1 MTIPDNAI
9 AVIGLAGRFPGAR
22 DVGQFWR
29 NIRAGVSSIRRFSEA
44 ELEDAFSAEV
54 RRDPG
59 FVRARPILDDVDQ
72 FDAAFFGMLPREA
85 ALTDPQH
92 RLMLECAWVALEDAG
107 YEPALYPGAIGVFAG
122 CSLNTYLLSNVLAE
136 RLDPDRFASDYQVG
150 SYDALLGALSDTLAT
165 RIAYKLN
172 LRGPAMTVQSACST
186 SLLAIAQACQ
196 SLLLHQSDMAL
207 AGGVSITF
215 PQKRGYRH
223 QEGGMVSPD
232 GVCRPFDASAAGTIF
247 GDGAAMVLLKRL
259 ADALADGDH
268 VYAVIRGSAVNND
281 GSDKVGFTAPSV
293 QGQADVIAAALAVS
307 EVEAETIGYVECHG
321 TATPLGDPIEFAGL
335 VQGFGSRPVGQ
346 PSCALGS
353 VKANVGHLDVASGA
367 AGLIKAVLALHHR
380 EIPPLTNFHAPNP
393 HIDLAGSPFYFPTAL
408 QAWPEGG
415 APRRAGV
422 SSFGVG
428 GTNVHVVLE
437 EAPADPR
444 PAAEGWQH
452 HVLPLS
458 ARTDAALAATATA
471 LADHLADNAGV
482 TLADTAFT
490 LQAGRRAFERRAA
503 VACASREQAIGA
515 LRALST
521 AGPSPAQSGPPPLVF
536 MFPGQGAQQPGMARI
551 LYRDHASFRQTIDEG
566 IAIATPIVG
575 DGLRAQLLDPAA
587 TGGEA
592 TLLAQPALFIF
603 EYALARHWM
612 SAGIAPDAMVGHS
625 VGEFVAACLAGVFT
639 FAEGCRLVATRARIM
654 QGMPAGAMLAVR
666 LSEAELT
673 AELGDALDI
682 AAINAPSLCVASG
695 PLEAIEALADR
706 LTERGVAC
714 RRLAVSHAFHS
725 RAVDPVVAGIG
736 AAVRAVSLAAPQ
748 IPFASGVTG
757 TWTGAAAT
765 DPDYW
770 ARHGRASVRFADALS
785 TVVGDRPPFLLEVGP
800 GGTLSALAAQIVDRH
815 RLRGVAASL
824 GSSDAGDLS
833 RSLAALWSAGFTPDW
848 AVVLPAHGQRI
859 PLPTYPFQRTRCW
872 IERERACDETVDPRL
887 LSSRAQRGTFEAAL
901 KVPRY
906 ARDDSSVVTNEP
918 LVSVQ
923 ALSGST
929 TSPLSLGR
937 PSAAATPEKV
947 MTLNPSVAASRTAAL
962 QDQIIETLEHFSG
975 ASGIDPQASFVE
987 LGFDSLMLG
996 QVARAIEKKFRVKIT
1011 FRQLLQELPSPAR
1024 LAAHLDA
1031 ILPPQAP
1038 QPAPAQPLPV
1048 QATTT
1053 AAAAA
1058 AAGPMGDA
1066 LSTLVQTQ
1074 IAAMNALFAEQL
1086 RAFQA
1091 QAGAVAVQ
1099 QAATPAPPAAV
1110 SAPPVAEGEARVRL
1124 YRPQAAG
1131 EHDALTESQRR
1142 YIEELVECSNA
1153 RTPTAKAKTQQDRS
1167 VLADPRTVAGFRP
1180 EWKELVYP
1188 VIAARAKGAK
1198 LWDLDGNE
1206 YIDLVNGYGQTM
1218 FGHSP
1223 DFVAAA
1229 IAVQLEEGFPIGPQ
1243 SPLAGEVAVLV
1254 SRLTGNERVT
1264 FCNTGSEAVMAAMRV
1279 ARAVTGRERVV
1290 VFANDYHGQ
1299 FDEVLVK
1306 AAGRSAGRALPVAP
1320 GIPPESVANMTVL
1333 PYGDAQSLDWIEA
1346 NGDDIAAVLVEP
1358 VQSRH
1363 PLLQPRAFLQRLRA
1377 ITEAKGAALVFDEI
1391 VTGFRVHPGGMQA
1404 VFGVKA
1410 DLATY
1415 GKVVGGGMPIGILAG
1430 TARFMDALDGGVWR
1444 YGDES
1449 VPETAPTFF
1458 AGTFVRHPLVLAA
1471 AKAVL
1476 THIEAAGPELQEGL
1490 ARRMGGLVDALN
1502 RELERRGL
1510 ATRVEGYSSWFHVT
1524 FAAEG
1529 PLASLFWAHMR
1540 LLGIHVQEGYPCF
1553 LTSAHSDADIAAIES
1568 AFVAVLDAMQTAGVL
1583 NANRDAAVSM
1593 PSASPVADE
1602 WAPLT
1607 EPQVEVLAAAR
1618 LGDEASCAF
1627 NESVSIS
1634 LDGALDVTA
1643 LVAAVNAV
1651 VARHQ
1656 ALRGRIDQEGER
1668 MQFAASLALD
1678 VALEDLS
1685 RDSDPDSALAAL
1697 VAADAC
1703 TPFDLMAGPLVRAR
1717 LVRLSTRRHV
1727 LLFTAH
1733 HIVCDGWS
1741 MNLVLKDLA
1750 TFYRMPGASSA
1761 ETLPPAPRFSQ
1772 HALASAAASGT
1783 RQVDLDYW
1791 TALYREL
1798 PALPDL
1804 PTDRPRPAL
1813 RTFSGAT
1820 LSTHLDARLLKAL
1833 RKTGAAHGATLFA
1846 TLFTALQTVLGR
1858 LSGSS
1863 DVVIGVP
1870 VAGQS
1875 VDDAPEL
1882 VGHCVNLL
1890 PFRAPLDWQAPF
1902 ARHVGAVAE
1911 RLLDGF
1917 DHAKCTYGTLVRALR
1932 IERVANRLP
1941 LTEFQFNL
1949 ERLGDDL
1956 DFGRLEGAVTPNPKA
1971 AVNFDLF
1978 VNVIESAAGLR
1989 IDCDYNTDLYD
2000 AATVDR
2006 WMAHYRTLLEG
2017 ICTTPECTLSAL
2029 PMLSAEQAHFVLD
2042 AVNDSAA
2049 PYPKDRCIH
2058 ELFAARAAA
2067 DPEAVA
2073 CIDGAGE
2080 MSYAELDFHSTRLAQ
2095 EMLAA
2100 SPVRNGRIAVATDR
2114 SRAMLV
2120 ALLGVMKAGHAYVP
2134 LDVRQPGERL
2144 RQIANAA
2151 GIDGIVCQDEAMQ
2164 AVAGTAVAVRLDR
2177 LDLGRARPTALPD
2190 LPAVSAS
2197 DSAYILFT
2205 SGSTGAPKGVE
2216 VSHGA
2221 LTNVISCVAGMCGV
2235 TSADR
2240 AVASSAVTFDVAATE
2255 LYTPLISGGR
2265 VIVVDRQ
2272 QVMSGVELVEL
2283 AGTKG
2288 ATLMQATPTLWRM
2301 LLEAGFRS
2309 HPGLK
2314 MITAGEALPRD
2325 LADRLLAGGGRLWN
2339 LYGPTET
2346 AIYSSGVEVHAGGD
2360 IITIGGPLANTQ
2372 LFVLDDR
2379 DSVLPAGVV
2388 GNLVIGGDGLAKGYV
2403 GRADLTAHA
2412 FPQIAVAGRAPQRL
2426 YRTGDLARL
2435 LPSGEFELLGRAD
2448 RQVKLRGFRIELEE
2462 IETVLRR
2469 APGVRDCAVLLRD
2482 DAGTDPALVAYVV
2495 ADGSAKSAD
2504 LMAHLA
2510 GRLPDYMVP
2519 VHWIELAVLPLTSS
2533 GKLDR
2538 NALPPPA
2545 RAASNAAE
2553 PTAERPRTPLETA
2566 IADVW
2571 ASVIG
2576 RPSVE
2581 IDSPLFSL
2589 GADSLQVYRIA
2600 ARLGQQGIAV
2610 NARAL
2615 MSNPTVAMLAR
2626 AIQESVPAISASP
2639 AASGPSLADF
2649 RHRARRSRGKP

>member
-9 AVIGLAGRFPGAR
+9 AVIGLAGRFPGAP

-29 NIRAGVSSIRRFSEA
+29 NIRAGVTSVHRFSEA
-44 ELEDAFSAEV
+44 ELEDAFPAEI
-54 RRDPG
+54 RRDPS

-107 YEPALYPGAIGVFAG
+107 YDPARYAGAIGVFAG
-122 CSLNTYLLSNVLAE
+122 CSLNTYLLTNVLAE
-136 RLDPDRFASDYQVG
+136 RLDADRFASDYQVG

-232 GVCRPFDASAAGTIF
+232 GVCRPFDAAAAGTIF

-259 ADALADGDH
+259 ADAVADGDH
-268 VYAVIRGSAVNND
+268 IYAVIRGSAVNND

-293 QGQADVIAAALAVS
+293 RGQADVIAAALAVS
-307 EVEAETIGYVECHG
+307 EVEAESIGYLECHG

-335 VQGFGSRPVGQ
+335 VQGFGSHQVGQ
-346 PSCALGS
+346 PFCALGS

-367 AGLIKAVLALHHR
+367 AGLIKAVLALRHR
-380 EIPPLTNFHAPNP
+380 EIPPLTNFRSPNP

-408 QAWPEGG
+408 QAWPESRT
-415 APRRAGV
+415 PRRAGV

-437 EAPADPR
+437 EAPSVGR
-444 PAAEGWQH
+444 VSAEGRQH

-458 ARTDAALAATATA
+458 ARTDAALSATATA
-471 LADHLADNAGV
+471 LADHLAGKEET
-482 TLADTAFT
+482 TLANAAFT
-490 LQAGRRAFERRAA
+490 LQTGRRAFERRAA
-503 VACASREQAIGA
+503 VTCASRDQAIEA
-515 LRALST
+515 LCALST
-521 AGPSPAQSGPPPLVF
+521 RAPSLGQSGQAPLVF
-536 MFPGQGAQQPGMARI
+536 MFPGQGAQQAGMARA
-551 LYRDHASFRQTIDEG
+551 LYRDHVSFRQTIDEG
-566 IAIATPIVG
+566 LEIATPIVG
-575 DGLRAQLLDPAA
+575 IGLRAQLLDPAA

-612 SAGIAPDAMVGHS
+612 SAGIVPDAMVGHS
-625 VGEFVAACLAGVFT
+625 VGEFVAACLAGVFS
-639 FAEGCRLVATRARIM
+639 FAEGCRLVATRAQIM
-654 QGMPAGAMLAVR
+654 QDMPAGAMLAVR

-695 PLEAIEALADR
+695 PHQAIDALADR
-706 LTERGVAC
+706 LAARGVAC

-725 RAVDPVVAGIG
+725 RALDPVVTEIA
-736 AAVRAVSLAAPQ
+736 RAVGGVPLAAPR

-757 TWTGAAAT
+757 TWADTGVTEPA
-765 DPDYW
+765 YW
-770 ARHGRASVRFADALS
+770 ASHGRAPVRFADALS
-785 TVVGDRPPFLLEVGP
+785 TVVGDRQPFLLEVGP
-800 GGTLSALAAQIVDRH
+800 GGTLSALAAQIVDRR
-815 RLRGVAASL
+815 RLRGVATSL

-833 RSLAALWSAGFTPDW
+833 QALAGLWNAGFTPDW
-848 AVVLPAHGQRI
+848 AVVAPGQGQRVS
-859 PLPTYPFQRTRCW
+859 LPTYPFQRTRCW
-872 IERERACDETVDPRL
+872 IERNRSGAANERDAHGPE
-887 LSSRAQRGTFEAAL
+887 E
-901 KVPRY
+901 
-906 ARDDSSVVTNEP
+906 
-918 LVSVQ
+918 LV
-923 ALSGST
+923 
-929 TSPLSLGR
+929 TSPLPLAR
-937 PSAAATPEKV
+937 PSAPATSETN
-947 MTLNPSVAASRTAAL
+947 MTSNPSPPVSRTAAVL
-962 QDQIIETLEHFSG
+962 GQIVETLEHLSG
-975 ASGIDPQASFVE
+975 VSGIDPQASFVE
-987 LGFDSLMLG
+987 LGFDSLLLG
-996 QVARAIEKKFRVKIT
+996 QVARAIEKKFRIKIT
-1011 FRQLLQELPSPAR
+1011 FRQLLQDLPSPAR
-1024 LAAHLDA
+1024 LAAHLES
-1031 ILPPQAP
+1031 ILPPRQP
-1038 QPAPAQPLPV
+1038 QPAPAQSLSLPV
-1048 QATTT
+1048 QA
-1053 AAAAA
+1053 A
-1058 AAGPMGDA
+1058 AAGGATGDS
-1066 LSTLVQTQ
+1066 LSTLVQAQ

-1091 QAGAVAVQ
+1091 QAGAVAV
-1099 QAATPAPPAAV
+1099 PPAATA
-1110 SAPPVAEGEARVRL
+1110 APLAAVAAAPAAEGEGRVRL
-1124 YRPQAAG
+1124 YRPRASG
-1131 EHDALTESQRR
+1131 EQGTLTESQRR
-1142 YIEELVECSNA
+1142 YVEELVQRSNA
-1153 RTPTAKAKTQQDRS
+1153 RTPLAKAKTQQDRS
-1167 VLADPRTVAGFRP
+1167 ALADPRTVAGFRP

-1188 VIAARAKGAK
+1188 VVAARAKGAK

-1223 DFVAAA
+1223 DFVSAA
-1229 IAVQLEEGFPIGPQ
+1229 IAAQLAEGFPIGPQ
-1243 SPLAGEVAVLV
+1243 SPLAGEVAALV
-1254 SRLTGNERVT
+1254 SKLTGNERVT

-1363 PLLQPRAFLQRLRA
+1363 PLLRPQAFLQRLRA
-1377 ITEAKGAALVFDEI
+1377 ITQAKGAALVFDEI

-1404 VFGVKA
+1404 VFGVTA

-1430 TARFMDALDGGVWR
+1430 KARFMDALDGGMWR
-1444 YGDES
+1444 FGDES

-1476 THIEAAGPELQEGL
+1476 LHIEVAGPALQEVL
-1490 ARRMGGLVDALN
+1490 ARRMGGLVDTLN
-1502 RELERRGL
+1502 GDLARRGL
-1510 ATRVEGYSSWFHVT
+1510 ATRVEGYSSWFYVN
-1524 FAAEG
+1524 FAADG
-1529 PLASLFWAHMR
+1529 ALASLFWAHMR

-1553 LTSAHSDADIAAIES
+1553 LTSAHSEADIAAIAA
-1568 AFVAVLDAMQTAGVL
+1568 AFGTVLDAMEAAGVL
-1583 NANRDAAVSM
+1583 TASGKSAVSM
-1593 PSASPVADE
+1593 PSASPAAE
-1602 WAPLT
+1602 ESAPLT
-1607 EPQVEVLAAAR
+1607 EPQVEILAAAR
-1618 LGDEASCAF
+1618 MSDEASCAF
-1627 NESVSIS
+1627 NESVSIA
-1634 LDGALDVTA
+1634 LDGALDVPA
-1643 LVAAVNAV
+1643 LVAAMNAV
-1651 VARHQ
+1651 IARHQ
-1656 ALRGRIDQEGER
+1656 ALRGCIDQEGER
-1668 MQFAASLALD
+1668 MRFAATLALD
-1678 VALEDLS
+1678 VAQEDFS
-1685 RDSDPDSALAAL
+1685 RDSDPDAALAAL
-1697 VAADAC
+1697 LAVDAR
-1703 TPFDLMAGPLVRAR
+1703 TAFDLGSGPLVRAR

-1727 LLFTAH
+1727 LVFTAH

-1741 MNLVLKDLA
+1741 MNLVLNDLA
-1750 TFYRMPGASSA
+1750 ACYRMAGRSGAEA
-1761 ETLPPAPRFSQ
+1761 LPPAPRFSQ
-1772 HALASAAASGT
+1772 YALSAAAASRT
-1783 RQVDLDYW
+1783 RQADLDYW

-1804 PTDRPRPAL
+1804 PVDRARPAL

-1820 LSTHLDARLLKAL
+1820 LSTRIDADLLKAL

-1846 TLFTALQTVLGR
+1846 VLFTALQTVLGR
-1858 LSGSS
+1858 LSGSA
-1863 DVVIGVP
+1863 DIVIGVP

-1890 PFRAPLDWQAPF
+1890 PFRAPLAWQAPF
-1902 ARHVGAVAE
+1902 ARHVGTAAE
-1911 RLLDGF
+1911 CLLDGF

-1932 IERVANRLP
+1932 IERVSNRLP

-1956 DFGRLEGAVTPNPKA
+1956 DFGGLAVAVTPNPKA

-1978 VNVIESAAGLR
+1978 VNVIESNAGLR
-1989 IDCDYNTDLYD
+1989 IDCDYNLDLFD
-2000 AATVDR
+2000 AATIDR
-2006 WMAHYRTLLEG
+2006 WMTHYRTLLEG
-2017 ICTTPECTLSAL
+2017 ICATPECPLSAL

-2042 AVNDSAA
+2042 GVNDSAA
-2049 PYPKDRCIH
+2049 AYPMDSCIH
-2058 ELFAARAAA
+2058 HLFAARAAA
-2067 DPEAVA
+2067 NPESVA

-2080 MSYAELDFHSTRLAQ
+2080 MSYAELDLRSTRLAQ
-2095 EMLAA
+2095 EILAA
-2100 SPVRNGRIAVATDR
+2100 SPVRKGRIAVATDR

-2120 ALLGVMKAGHAYVP
+2120 ALLAVMKAGHAYVP
-2134 LDVRQPGERL
+2134 LDVRQPHERL
-2144 RQIANAA
+2144 RQIADAA
-2151 GIDGIVCQDEAMQ
+2151 GIDGIVCQDESMQ
-2164 AVAGTAVAVRLDR
+2164 AVAAKAVAVRLDR
-2177 LDLGRARPTALPD
+2177 LDLGGERPTTPPE
-2190 LPAVSAS
+2190 LPAVAS
-2197 DSAYILFT
+2197 GDAAYILFT

-2216 VSHGA
+2216 VGHRA
-2221 LTNVISCVAGMCGV
+2221 LTNVMCCVAGMCGV

-2255 LYTPLISGGR
+2255 LYAPLISGGR
-2265 VIVVDRQ
+2265 VIVADRE
-2272 QVMSGVELVEL
+2272 QVVSGVELVAL
-2283 AGTKG
+2283 AAKEG

-2314 MITAGEALPRD
+2314 MVTAGEALPRD

-2346 AIYSSGVEVHAGGD
+2346 AIYSSGGEVHADGSG
-2360 IITIGGPLANTQ
+2360 ITIGRPLANTQ

-2379 DSVLPAGVV
+2379 DVIVPAGVV

-2403 GRADLTAHA
+2403 GRADLTAQA
-2412 FPQIAVAGRAPQRL
+2412 FPQIAVAGRVPQRL

-2435 LPSGEFELLGRAD
+2435 LPSGEFELQGRAD

-2462 IETVLRR
+2462 IETVLHR
-2469 APGVRDCAVLLRD
+2469 APGVRDCAVLLRN
-2482 DAGTDPALVAYVV
+2482 DAGTDPALAAYVV
-2495 ADGSAKSAD
+2495 TDGSVKPAD
-2504 LMAHLA
+2504 LAAHLA

-2519 VHWIELAVLPLTSS
+2519 AHWMELAALPLTSS
-2533 GKLDR
+2533 GKVDR
-2538 NALPPPA
+2538 NVLPPPRPA
-2545 RAASNAAE
+2545 LADAAGPA
-2553 PTAERPRTPLETA
+2553 AERPRTALETA

-2576 RPSVE
+2576 RASVPIE
-2581 IDSPLFSL
+2581 SPLFSL

-2615 MSNPTVAMLAR
+2615 MSNPTVAMLAK
-2626 AIQESVPAISASP
+2626 AIQDGAPAAPASP
-2639 AASGPSLADF
+2639 AVTGPSLADF